1 MHDLAIS
8 VSGSLMATLGDKET
22 KVNEKTRHLSLH
34 GYGKPISSLCEA
46 SRIRTLLCL
55 NDYKYSKIDC
65 DAIFSSF
72 KLLRMLDLSNRGL
85 DYVPSSIGEMKYLRC
100 LDLSYNK
107 NIKKLPDS
115 ITRLLNLQE
124 LILDGCESLEE
135 LPRDIKKLVNL
146 RRLDIDGCGG
156 LTYMPRG
163 LGQLNNLETLT
174 DLWSTRVLTSSIAV
188 IYEN

>member
-1 MHDLAIS
+1 MSGDIYRCKMHDLMHDLAIS

-22 KVNEKTRHLSLH
+22 KVNEKTRHLSLLD

-46 SRIRTLLCL
+46 SRIRTLLCP
-55 NDYKYSKIDC
+55 DHYKYSKIDC

-72 KLLRMLDLSNRGL
+72 KLLRMLDLSHGGL

-115 ITRLLNLQE
+115 ITRLQNLQE
-124 LILDGCESLEE
+124 LILFGCESLEE

-146 RRLDIDGCGG
+146 RRLDIVDV
-156 LTYMPRG
+156 M
-163 LGQLNNLETLT
+163 
-174 DLWSTRVLTSSIAV
+174 V
-188 IYEN
+188 